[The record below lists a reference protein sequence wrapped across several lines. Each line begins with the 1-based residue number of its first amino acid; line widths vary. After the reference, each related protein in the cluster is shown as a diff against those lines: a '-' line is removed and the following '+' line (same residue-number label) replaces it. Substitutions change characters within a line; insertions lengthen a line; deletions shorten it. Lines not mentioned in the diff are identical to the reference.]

1 MNALILSVT
10 SPDDSPGEP
19 PATFVLRDKPAVLG
33 RDPHCDLVVD
43 HATVSSRHA
52 ELSPTSNTVTG
63 FTYKDLGST
72 NGSAL
77 VRGATTVP
85 CRPGE
90 PIPLQPGD
98 VLLLGDATRP
108 LRVEVE
114 LDPTRPPERPPLTRT
129 VVARAPLFDP
139 LSGPLTG
146 PLVGTP
152 TSPQSEDRLATM
164 AAIAARAM
172 TAIDARSLA
181 DTIHAALTT
190 LCPHAARR
198 GVSLWGPALATN
210 SGDPLPDGLRELALS
225 GRLQVAELA
234 SLGGDL
240 PLPQT
245 RSLVQTNT
253 SAALLVPL
261 TTGGASWGVAFST
274 SPLGAAAFPSEAAAL
289 FGLLG
294 PLFGLAAD
302 KLSRRLLSASEARLA
317 PPDDGPAGPL
327 GISPSFVEV
336 VALTRQVASADVA
349 VLIHGETGSGKEVLA
364 RYLHQQSRRRAA
376 PFVAFNCAAI
386 PENLIESEL
395 FGHVRGAF
403 TSASTDRKGLF
414 EEAHGGS
421 LFLDEIG
428 EMPLSMQAKLLRVLQ
443 DGEVRRVGANKTTT
457 VDVRVV
463 SATHRDLV
471 TLASEGRFRS
481 DLMYRLNT
489 ITLSLPPLRERP
501 EDIPLLAHA
510 FLARAAR
517 QANKHLP
524 GFAPDALWALSLHP
538 FPGNVREL
546 DNEVMR
552 AVALTSDGEAVS
564 ARVFSPALRDRAPAP
579 TPTPKRADT
588 SGAEPPIPL
597 REAVAAAERA
607 AIERALAAT
616 SGNVTEAARL
626 LEVTRPGLYKAMERL
641 GLK

>member
-1 MNALILSVT
+1 MTALILSVT

-19 PATFVLRDKPAVLG
+19 PATFVLRDKAVVLG
-33 RDPHCDLVVD
+33 RDPHCDLVVE

-52 ELSPTSNTVTG
+52 ELSPSAAG
-63 FTYKDLGST
+63 FLFKDLGST

-77 VRGATTVP
+77 VRGAATTP

-90 PIPLQPGD
+90 PVPLRPGD
-98 VLLLGDATRP
+98 VLLLGDAQRP

-114 LDPTRPPERPPLTRT
+114 ADPTRPAERPSLTRT

-139 LSGPLTG
+139 LTVAPDTQGD
-146 PLVGTP
+146 
-152 TSPQSEDRLATM
+152 DRLAVM
-164 AAIAARAM
+164 ASLAARAM
-172 TAIDARSLA
+172 TAADARALA
-181 DTIHAALTT
+181 DTIHSALVA
-190 LCPHAARR
+190 LCPNAARR
-198 GVSLWGPALATN
+198 GVALWGPALAA
-210 SGDPLPDGLRELALS
+210 SAGDPLPDGLRELALS
-225 GRLQVAELA
+225 GRLGAAELA
-234 SLGGDL
+234 SLGGEL
-240 PLPQT
+240 ALPQT
-245 RSLVQTNT
+245 RSIVQTQT

-261 TTGGASWGVAFST
+261 TVGGASWGVAFAS
-274 SPLGAAAFPSEAAAL
+274 SPLGAAAFPADAAQL

-294 PLFGLAAD
+294 PLFGLGAD
-302 KLSRRLLSASEARLA
+302 AVSRRLLEAGREKARPA
-317 PPDDGPAGPL
+317 PVDDGPL
-327 GISPSFVEV
+327 GVSPAFVEV
-336 VALTRQVASADVA
+336 VQLTRQVASADVA

-364 RYLHQQSRRRAA
+364 RFLHQQSRRRSG
-376 PFVAFNCAAI
+376 PFIAFNCAAI
-386 PENLIESEL
+386 PEHLIESEL

-403 TSASTDRKGLF
+403 TSATSDRKGLF
-414 EEAHGGS
+414 EEAHGGT

-428 EMPLSMQAKLLRVLQ
+428 EMPLAMQAKLLRVLQ
-443 DGEVRRVGANKTTT
+443 DGEVRRVGANKTAT

-510 FLARAAR
+510 FLARAAKS
-517 QANKHLP
+517 AGKHLP

-546 DNEVMR
+546 DNEVLR
-552 AVALTSDGEAVS
+552 AVALTPDGEPVA
-564 ARVFSPALRDRAPAP
+564 ARVLSPALRERAPAP
-579 TPTPKRADT
+579 MSKKASPSANE
-588 SGAEPPIPL
+588 APIPL
-597 REAVAAAERA
+597 REAVAAAERL